1 MIEYRAF
8 YNWFRDATKDDD
20 AETSVRVHT
29 DLLARATLAGIRKI
43 QTLFVEARMSL
54 RGPVAAAATVPVN
67 EAAAAVR
74 GSDGTYP
81 AVPLPDEFEPMLQAY
96 VLAWHYARDAA
107 DAKDESLA
115 RHWNNRF
122 ADLAGV
128 PRL

>member
-8 YNWFRDATKDDD
+8 YAWYRDATKDDD
-20 AETSVRVHT
+20 AADSVKVGT

-43 QTLFVEARMSL
+43 QTLFPEARMDL
-54 RGPVAAAATVPVN
+54 RGRLATVPTTAVN
-67 EAAAAVR
+67 ETAAAVQ
-74 GSDGTYP
+74 GTSGYP
-81 AVPLPDEFEPMLQAY
+81 VIPLSDEFEPMLQGY
-96 VLAWHYARDAA
+96 VMAWHYGRDAQ

-115 RHWNNRF
+115 KHWNNRF